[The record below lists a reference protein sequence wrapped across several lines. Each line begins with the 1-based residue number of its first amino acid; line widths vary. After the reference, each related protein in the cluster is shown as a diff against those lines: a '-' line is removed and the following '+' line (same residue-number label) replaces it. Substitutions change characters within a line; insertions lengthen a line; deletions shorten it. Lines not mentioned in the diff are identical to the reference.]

1 DILILDEPT
10 KGIDVGAKSE
20 IYRMINE
27 IAAQGV
33 AVIVVSSEL
42 PEVIGLSDRIYIM
55 RNGKIAGEVGR
66 EEAEEELILR
76 YAMLEEVEG

>member
-1 DILILDEPT
+1 MILDEPT

-20 IYRMINE
+20 IYRMIQE

-33 AVIVVSSEL
+33 AVIIVSSEL

-66 EEAEEELILR
+66 KEAEEELILR
-76 YAMLEEVEG
+76 YEMLEEVAG